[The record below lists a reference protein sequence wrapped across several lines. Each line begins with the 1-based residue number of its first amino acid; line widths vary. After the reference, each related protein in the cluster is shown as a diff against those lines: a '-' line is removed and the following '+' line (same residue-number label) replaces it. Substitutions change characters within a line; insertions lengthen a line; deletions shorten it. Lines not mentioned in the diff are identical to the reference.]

1 MANSSFLYCYER
13 RRGDLIP
20 VIPGLSGWADARTW
34 VTSQGG
40 LERANG
46 GAASEAGLGRGVDVA
61 VGRPMSETPG
71 LRPRVNRRCSKTRLC
86 EASDEAGRWTGLV
99 TCFAGGPARGNLV
112 RLSLVDFPLNG
123 GPDGFHL
130 NFGTLNC
137 GTRQE

>member
-1 MANSSFLYCYER
+1 MPFL
-13 RRGDLIP
+13 GP
-20 VIPGLSGWADARTW
+20 
-34 VTSQGG
+34 
-40 LERANG
+40 
-46 GAASEAGLGRGVDVA
+46 GRGGDVA

-123 GPDGFHL
+123 GRMVSTLILVPLIVVPDKSDLSKYDLLG
-130 NFGTLNC
+130 
-137 GTRQE
+137 